1 MPPLFQPVKITQS
14 TLESTAIV
22 DGKVYFAQ
30 DSERLFFDYD
40 GVRTELRDIIILD
53 TEGERAELFAPK
65 NKFYFVLETS
75 ILWLYKT
82 GQWYEISGGN
92 SNSIKFASKTFAA
105 GEALESVVLDE
116 EVAGS
121 SSIIAVNV
129 DNTVLLKS
137 AYTLNPDNKTLQFS
151 EPVECEIGI
160 EVLYIQKDQTKTL
173 EMNTLSIFNAPVTKL
188 ATTASRSTMSTVQ
201 KDLTLTAN
209 HFYQLT
215 LTGHTNISFGNW
227 TSDQEDKITLYL
239 TIPDAY
245 TLTLPANVK
254 WKNGNYPSL
263 EIDGHYIF
271 EFRSIDGGNTVYGSV
286 DKYI

>member
-53 TEGERAELFAPK
+53 TEGERSELLAPK

-75 ILWLYKT
+75 ILWLYKA
-82 GQWYEISGGN
+82 GQWYEISGGSSGSVN
-92 SNSIKFASKTFAA
+92 FASKTFSA
-105 GEALESVVLDE
+105 GESVESVVLDE
-116 EVAGS
+116 EVAGAG
-121 SSIIAVNV
+121 SIVSVNV

-137 AYTLNPDNKTLQFS
+137 AYTLNPDNKTIQFS
-151 EPVECEIGI
+151 EPVACEIGI
-160 EVLYIQKDQTKTL
+160 EVLYIKKEQATL
-173 EMNTLSIFNAPVTKL
+173 EMNALNVANAPVTQL
-188 ATTASRSTMSTVQ
+188 VTTASRSTMSTVE
-201 KDLTLTAN
+201 KDITLTAN
-209 HFYQLT
+209 CFYKLA

-227 TSDQEDKITLYL
+227 TSDQENKITLYL

-245 TLTLPANVK
+245 TLTLPASVK
-254 WKNGNYPSL
+254 WKNGNAPNL